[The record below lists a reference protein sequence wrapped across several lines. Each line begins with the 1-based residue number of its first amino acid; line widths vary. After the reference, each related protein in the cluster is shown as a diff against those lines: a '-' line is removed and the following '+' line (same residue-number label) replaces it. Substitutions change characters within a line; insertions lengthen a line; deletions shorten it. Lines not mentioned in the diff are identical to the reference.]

1 MRSPVPVRIRKI
13 AGRVSWTVV
22 DQVLSALSNFL
33 LSVLVARTVTA
44 DVFGAF
50 SMAFLIFTFLIG
62 ITRALIGQPL
72 QITFASADDAA
83 FRLATRSA
91 LGAAVLMGLVS
102 GALCVVAGL
111 FAGGELATALI
122 VLGVC
127 LPGLLAQD
135 ISRMAFFARGRPA
148 AAAGI
153 DALWA
158 ALLFPALLVGQ
169 LLDLADIGWPLAFW
183 GLSALAAAVV
193 GILLLG
199 AGPRLSGAARWGW
212 QQRPLTGY
220 LLAEYIMT
228 AGVGQIGILAVA
240 LTGDAAGVGAL
251 RAAQVLLGPLGILVA
266 ASFLFA
272 IPEIARRPD
281 ISAGSLSKLGLTMI
295 AAMGGI
301 TAVYCVVVLLIP
313 DGIGRSLLGDTWSG
327 AQTVLLPMSV
337 TAFFAALGTAP
348 ASVLYGLGKANK
360 TFSIQV
366 WKAPLLVVLLAVGIP
381 VWGAVGAA
389 WAIAAT
395 EIITLPLWLVKARAA
410 VRERSTPAGGKPP
423 AVEHDPQTPT
433 PAEG

>member
-1 MRSPVPVRIRKI
+1 MRSPIPVRVRKV

-33 LSVLVARTVTA
+33 LSVLVARTVSA

-62 ITRALIGQPL
+62 VTRALIGQPL
-72 QITFASADDAA
+72 QITFASAEPAA
-83 FRLATRSA
+83 FRMATRSA
-91 LGAAVLMGLVS
+91 LGAAVLVGVVC
-102 GALCVVAGL
+102 GALCVLGGVL
-111 FAGGELATALI
+111 TGGELATALI

-158 ALLFPALLVGQ
+158 ALLFPALLVAQ
-169 LLDLADIGWPLAFW
+169 LLGLADIGWPLALW
-183 GLSALAAAVV
+183 GVSALIAALV
-193 GILLLG
+193 GLRLLG
-199 AGPRLSGAARWGW
+199 ATPRMGGAARWGW

-220 LLAEYIMT
+220 LLAEYVMT

-240 LTGDAAGVGAL
+240 LTGDAAGVGSL

-281 ISAGSLSKLGLTMI
+281 ISAGALTKLALTMI
-295 AAMGGI
+295 SAMGGI
-301 TAVYCVVVLLIP
+301 TAVYCVVVLLLP
-313 DGIGRSLLGDTWSG
+313 DGIGVSLLGDTWSG

-348 ASVLYGLGKANK
+348 ASVLYGLGQARK

-366 WKAPLLVVLLAVGIP
+366 WKAPLLVVLLAVSIP

-389 WAIAAT
+389 WAIAVT
-395 EIITLPLWLVKARAA
+395 EIVTLPLWLVKARTA
-410 VRERSTPAGGKPP
+410 VRERSAAPVTASPP
-423 AVEHDPQTPT
+423 VQ
-433 PAEG
+433 

>member
-1 MRSPVPVRIRKI
+1 MRSPIPVRVRKV

-33 LSVLVARTVTA
+33 LSVLVARTVSA

-62 ITRALIGQPL
+62 VTRALIGQPL
-72 QITFASADDAA
+72 QITFASAEPAA
-83 FRLATRSA
+83 FRVATRSA
-91 LGAAVLMGLVS
+91 LGAAVLVGVVC
-102 GALCVVAGL
+102 GALCVLAGVL
-111 FAGGELATALI
+111 TGGELSTALI

-158 ALLFPALLVGQ
+158 ALLFPALLVAQ
-169 LLDLADIGWPLAFW
+169 LLGLSDIGWPLALW
-183 GLSALAAAVV
+183 GVSALIAALV
-193 GILLLG
+193 GLRLLG
-199 AGPRLSGAARWGW
+199 ATPRVAGAARWGW

-220 LLAEYIMT
+220 LLAEYVMT

-240 LTGDAAGVGAL
+240 LTGDAAGVGSL

-281 ISAGSLSKLGLTMI
+281 ISAGALTRLGLTMI
-295 AAMGGI
+295 SAMGGI
-301 TAVYCVVVLLIP
+301 TAVYCIVVLLLP
-313 DGIGRSLLGDTWSG
+313 DGVGLGLLGDTWSG

-348 ASVLYGLGKANK
+348 ASVLYGLGQARK

-366 WKAPLLVVLLAVGIP
+366 WKAPLLVVLLAVSIP
-381 VWGAVGAA
+381 LWGAVGAA
-389 WAIAAT
+389 WAIAVT
-395 EIITLPLWLVKARAA
+395 EIVTLPLWLLKARAA
-410 VRERSTPAGGKPP
+410 VRERSASTVA
-423 AVEHDPQTPT
+423 ATPT
-433 PAEG
+433 VQ

>member
-1 MRSPVPVRIRKI
+1 MRSPIPAPVRKI

-62 ITRALIGQPL
+62 VTRALIGQPL
-72 QITFASADDAA
+72 QITYASAEPAA

-91 LGAAVLMGLVS
+91 LGAAVLLGLAC
-102 GALCVVAGL
+102 GALCIAVGIAL
-111 FAGGELATALI
+111 GGELSVALI
-122 VLGVC
+122 VLGAC

-158 ALLFPALLVGQ
+158 LLLFPALLIGQ
-169 LLDLADIGWPLAFW
+169 FLGVAGIGWPLAFW
-183 GLSALAAAVV
+183 GLSALVAAVV
-193 GILLLG
+193 GIVLLG
-199 AGPRLSGAARWGW
+199 SGPRLPGAARWGW

-220 LLAEYIMT
+220 LLAEYVMT
-228 AGVGQIGILAVA
+228 AGVGQLGVLAVA
-240 LTGDAAGVGAL
+240 LTGDAAGVGSL

-272 IPEIARRPD
+272 IPEISRRPD
-281 ISAGSLSKLGLTMI
+281 ISPGALTKLGLTMVT
-295 AAMGGI
+295 AMGSV
-301 TAVYCVVVLLIP
+301 TAVYCIVVLLLP
-313 DGIGRSLLGDTWSG
+313 DGVGRALLGDTWSG
-327 AQTVLLPMSV
+327 AQSVLLPMSV

-348 ASVLYGLGKANK
+348 ASVLYGLGLARR
-360 TFSIQV
+360 TFAIQL
-366 WKAPLLVVLLAVGIP
+366 WKAPLLIVLLAIAIP

-389 WAIAAT
+389 WAIAIT
-395 EIITLPLWLVKARAA
+395 EIVTLPLWLLRARAA
-410 VRERSTPAGGKPP
+410 VRERRTTAATAPSEAETST
-423 AVEHDPQTPT
+423 
-433 PAEG
+433 AE